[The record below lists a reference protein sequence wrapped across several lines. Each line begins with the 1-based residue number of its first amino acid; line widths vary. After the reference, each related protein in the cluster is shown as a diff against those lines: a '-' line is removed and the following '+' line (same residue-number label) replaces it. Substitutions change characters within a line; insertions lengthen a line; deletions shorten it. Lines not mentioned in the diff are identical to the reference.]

1 MTTTLIPNY
10 VVGTWT
16 IDPVH
21 TEIGFVARHL
31 MVTKVRGKF
40 EKYTAS
46 ITTAENPLDSRFE
59 VEVDLSSIT
68 TGNDQRDDHLR
79 SADFFDADNN
89 PKMTFRSTAIRPA
102 GDDYEVDGELTIRG
116 ITKLVTLKL
125 EFGGIGPDP
134 WGGTRLGVSLGGVI
148 NRHDF
153 GVSFNAVIEGGGVVV
168 SDKVTIAIEAEAV
181 LDQPAQP

>member
-1 MTTTLIPNY
+1 MTTTAIPNY
-10 VVGTWT
+10 VVGTWA

-40 EKYTAS
+40 EKYTAT
-46 ITTAENPLDSRFE
+46 IVTAENPLDSHFE

-68 TGNDQRDDHLR
+68 TGNDMRDGHLR
-79 SADFFDADNN
+79 SADFFDAENS

-116 ITKLVTLKL
+116 VTKPVTLKAEL
-125 EFGGIGPDP
+125 GGFGPGMQGE
-134 WGGTRLGVSLGGVI
+134 TRLGISLTGVI

-153 GVSFNAVIEGGGVVV
+153 GVSWNTVLEGGGVAV
-168 SDKVTIAIEAEAV
+168 SDKVTIAIEAEAI
-181 LDQPAQP
+181 LDQPPSA